1 MATKASVERRL
12 WLAAQHRAAEFG
24 FTFAQDCRQV
34 HFKPFL
40 AAGVDK
46 LAREGHLD
54 DPVRMALAEANIV
67 AFTTQMIVEAQEL
80 GLKRL
85 HEETFH
91 QAHSRI
97 CPLWPFC

>member
-24 FTFAQDCRQV
+24 FTFAPDCRQV
-34 HFKPFL
+34 HFRPFL
-40 AAGVDK
+40 ANGVDR
-46 LAREGHLD
+46 LSREGYLD
-54 DPVRMALAEANIV
+54 DPVRVALAEANIV

-80 GLKRL
+80 GLPRL
-85 HEETFH
+85 HEITFY
-91 QAHSRI
+91 QANSQI